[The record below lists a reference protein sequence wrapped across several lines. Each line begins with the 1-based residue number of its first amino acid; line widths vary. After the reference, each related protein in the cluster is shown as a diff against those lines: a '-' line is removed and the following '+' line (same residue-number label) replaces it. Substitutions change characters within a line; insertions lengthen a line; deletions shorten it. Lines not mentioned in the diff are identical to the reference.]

1 MNDGSDLAMGKARL
15 AVCCFVVLFLFV
27 LGGCSKQPTAPSEY
41 VLGDNKLPAL
51 QEALGSDEKIS
62 AGFSESLDP
71 DTQEKSY
78 AYSGLESGRATVSE
92 YVSYLIENED
102 CSVIDSKGEI
112 QENPKISGESGEVFI
127 GRSGTEEDGVFFLE
141 IVWKE
146 NSCIITP
153 VFRED
158 MKIRTQETDG
168 GVLNLNEI
176 VSRFEAYTPS
186 ELGLSGESM
195 EEYSIFPEEGYVMV
209 NDQPGIR
216 VNIYNPSTH
225 AYQAS
230 YIITSDGSHV
240 FHWDRKTQQIEEVPA
255 K

>member
-1 MNDGSDLAMGKARL
+1 MNDGSDLAMGKAQL
-15 AVCCFVVLFLFV
+15 AVCFLLLLLFS

-51 QEALGSDEKIS
+51 QEALGADEEIS
-62 AGFSESLDP
+62 ESFSESLDS

-78 AYSGLESGRATVSE
+78 AYSGLESGRDTVSE
-92 YVSYLIENED
+92 YVSYLIEKEN

-127 GRSGTEEDGVFFLE
+127 GRAGTAEDGVFFLK
-141 IVWKE
+141 IVWE
-146 NSCIITP
+146 EDSCIITP
-153 VFRED
+153 VFQED
-158 MKIRTQETDG
+158 MKIHTQETDG
-168 GVLNLNEI
+168 GVLNYNEI
-176 VSRFEAYTPS
+176 VSRFRAYTPS

-230 YIITSDGSHV
+230 YIITADGSHV
-240 FHWDRKTQQIEEVPA
+240 FQWDRKTQQIVELPV